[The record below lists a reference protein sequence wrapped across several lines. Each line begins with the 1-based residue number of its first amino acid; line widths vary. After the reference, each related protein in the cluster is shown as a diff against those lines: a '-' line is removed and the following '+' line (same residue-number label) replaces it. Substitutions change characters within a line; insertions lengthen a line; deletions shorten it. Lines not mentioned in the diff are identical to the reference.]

1 MGHPLAKTQVDDPFF
16 YCAHS
21 KLIDMEPDS
30 LTGVLEI
37 HDLDIIANP
46 IRDSLFSTEY
56 IGRALMLGGAILAG
70 IVLLWVIDRI
80 LMWAVNHSVTTG
92 RRSNKLPFFL
102 FPAFFFAAFIID
114 YITIIFGT
122 YELPYLSFAVL
133 AVKGSYFLSTAFWA
147 MKEFNVPLGT
157 LISFTASIFKA
168 WKTKDVDDLNR
179 SIENLSGSD
188 RKSGGIGKK
197 TTIMILLLFVLSC
210 LSPRRAE
217 KQVIPVPASTISVMD
232 TLKIDTTVKV
242 YRSAFD
248 ADYLIKKA
256 NEKRKTKRVSVPVKI
271 DTAKV
276 DSVKADVIDTIELI
290 EDSVNVNHKHP
301 TDSLYS
307 SEDTTAKSGIPII
320 YKGKKIGVLKV
331 K

>member
-80 LMWAVNHSVTTG
+80 LTWAVNHSVTTE

>member
-1 MGHPLAKTQVDDPFF
+1 M
-16 YCAHS
+16 
-21 KLIDMEPDS
+21 
-30 LTGVLEI
+30 TGVLEI

-56 IGRALMLGGAILAG
+56 IARALMLGGAILAG

-92 RRSNKLPFFL
+92 RRNNKLPFFL

-122 YELPYLSFAVL
+122 YDLPYLSFSVL

-157 LISFTASIFKA
+157 LISFAASIFKA
-168 WKTKDVDDLNR
+168 WKTRDVDDLNR
-179 SIENLSGSD
+179 SIENLSVSE

-197 TTIMILLLFVLSC
+197 TTIMILLLFILSC

-217 KQVIPVPASTISVMD
+217 KQVIQVPAPTIPVMD

-248 ADYLIKKA
+248 AEYLIKKA
-256 NEKRKTKRVSVPVKI
+256 DETRKKRRTVRVPVKI

-276 DSVKADVIDTIELI
+276 EDTQKDSIKTGVIDTIEVV
-290 EDSVNVNHKHP
+290 EDSVNVNHKNP
-301 TDSLYS
+301 TDSLLS
-307 SEDTTAKSGIPII
+307 SEDTTSKSGIPII